1 MLQLLLVDD
10 EMSVVDTLAQTIHWE
25 ELGIGAVHKAYSAL
39 EAMNLLN
46 IHQIDIV
53 ITDVGMP
60 GIDGLELSR
69 NIYLYWKH
77 TKCLLLT
84 AHADFDYAQTAI
96 QNNICDY
103 ILKPISDEEL
113 ITRVQA
119 VVELIRTERES
130 HSVVKRAKDTMREH
144 LPRFRS
150 ELLHDLLQGKRISS
164 EKLTEKINLLEVP
177 VQMGEQ
183 VAMMLIRFKE
193 QFSDYDPYEISLMEF
208 AVGNMAEETFE
219 ECYHIWCCRDVHD
232 YLAVVLIPKQRD
244 VERVQ
249 PSEKLLNRLI
259 NQFQMN
265 VQHYLK
271 RNISI
276 LFGHKGVFPNDLIRT
291 YHNLLLLFRQRFGS
305 EQDMPLYIADGG
317 QMADISTLQRL
328 YEPPVLIHLMEA
340 GDWGAIAKKLESIIE
355 ELRQRWAESPEHLM
369 EAFFAVYAAF
379 SNMAHTNGKKLIDL
393 IDSDYLRAKELLP
406 CRTVKHFGEWVWSVF
421 NKFQLQAQSET
432 HSVRLSTVKE
442 AQKYIL
448 SNLSYDISV
457 QSIADHLRLHPSY
470 LSRLYKLEMEENISD
485 YITKL
490 KLEKSIQLLKLS
502 SKKVYEISV
511 EVGYQNPH
519 YFIKLFKKHY
529 GTTPQEYRNSQ
540 NNE

>member
-60 GIDGLELSR
+60 GMDGLELSR
-69 NIYLYWKH
+69 NIYLHWKH

-103 ILKPISDEEL
+103 ILKPISDQEL
-113 ITRVQA
+113 ITRVQT
-119 VVELIRTERES
+119 VVETIRVERES
-130 HSVVKRAKDTMREH
+130 HSVVQRAKDTMREH
-144 LPRFRS
+144 IPRFRS
-150 ELLHDLLQGKRISS
+150 ELLYDLLQGKRITS
-164 EKLTEKINLLEVP
+164 EKLAEKINLLEVP
-177 VQMGEQ
+177 IDIGEH

-232 YLAVVLIPKQRD
+232 YLAVVLIPKQLD
-244 VERVQ
+244 SALIQ
-249 PSEKLLNRLI
+249 PSEVLLNRLI

-271 RNISI
+271 RNISV
-276 LFGHKGVFPNDLIRT
+276 LFGHGGVFPNDLLRT

-305 EQDMPLYIADGG
+305 EQDMPLFITDGG

-328 YEPPVLIHLMEA
+328 YEPPVLLHLMEA
-340 GDWGAIAKKLESIIE
+340 GDWNAIAQKLEYIIE
-355 ELRQRWAESPEHLM
+355 ELEQRWAESPEHLM

-393 IDSDYLRAKELLP
+393 IDNDYLRAKELLP
-406 CRTVKHFGEWVWSVF
+406 CKTVKHLSEWVWSVF

-432 HSVRLSTVKE
+432 HSARLSTVKE

-470 LSRLYKLEMEENISD
+470 LSRLYKLEMGENISD

-490 KLEKSIQLLKLS
+490 KLEKSIQLLKS
-502 SKKVYEISV
+502 STKKVYEISI

-529 GTTPQEYRNSQ
+529 GTTPQEYRNSHV
-540 NNE
+540 